1 MALFVLI
8 EIQFAFLKSCI
19 PMIFLEMGKENK
31 IDTTRSGSSKRLN
44 PLYIFFKKFIIKILI
59 IFFTDLSFKI
69 SSRFINS

>member
-1 MALFVLI
+1 
-8 EIQFAFLKSCI
+8 
-19 PMIFLEMGKENK
+19 MIFLEMGKENK